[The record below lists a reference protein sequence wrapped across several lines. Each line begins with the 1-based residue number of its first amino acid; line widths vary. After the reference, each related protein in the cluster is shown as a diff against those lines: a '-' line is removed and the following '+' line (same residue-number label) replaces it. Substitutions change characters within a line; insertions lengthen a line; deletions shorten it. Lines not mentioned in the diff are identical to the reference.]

1 MNKNVELEKGRV
13 KKISGSIAYIKV
25 KGKIITANIPI
36 IDCILREN
44 QVVMVGKFNGQY
56 RIIG

>member
-1 MNKNVELEKGRV
+1 MKKVELEKGRV
-13 KKISGSIAYIKV
+13 KRISGSMAYINV

-44 QVVMVGKFNGQY
+44 QVVMVSKFNGQY